1 MYSNRLLRWLSGIE
15 SACQCGRYEIHPWVR
30 KIPWRRKW
38 QPIPVLLPGK
48 FHGQRSWVGYSPR
61 GRKES
66 DMTEHTHN
74 VFMPTAT
81 IWMGETKLRKMN
93 WEEKMLP
100 NMRRNHVIFFFPYS
114 LALLKTTSIWGECF
128 RVNQSKHHHFLYKS
142 QLHSTL
148 KYWDARGGRELGEE
162 KKMWSKSRG
171 EAGGEGRGRGR
182 LPSGEDRA
190 PRTFSK
196 RTLILKLAHHQRLT
210 KEEYDFSVWKDSGE
224 MSGNFVSNCCSCCSV
239 HRSCLTICEP
249 MDNSTPAP
257 LSSTVSGSLLR
268 FTFPELVMLE

>member
-1 MYSNRLLRWLSGIE
+1 MTQWERICLPMQKIWNPSLGQEDPLKEEMTTYSSTLAW
-15 SACQCGRYEIHPWVR
+15 
-30 KIPWRRKW
+30 KIPWTEELGGL
-38 QPIPVLLPGK
+38 QSTGS
-48 FHGQRSWVGYSPR
+48 QRVGR
-61 GRKES
+61 
-66 DMTEHTHN
+66 DWAHTH

-148 KYWDARGGRELGEE
+148 KHWDARGGGELGEE
-162 KKMWSKSRG
+162 KEMWSKSRG
-171 EAGGEGRGRGR
+171 EAGGDGRGGGR

-210 KEEYDFSVWKDSGE
+210 KEDYDFSVGKDLGE
-224 MSGNFVSNCCSCCSV
+224 MNGNCQ
-239 HRSCLTICEP
+239 
-249 MDNSTPAP
+249 
-257 LSSTVSGSLLR
+257 
-268 FTFPELVMLE
+268 